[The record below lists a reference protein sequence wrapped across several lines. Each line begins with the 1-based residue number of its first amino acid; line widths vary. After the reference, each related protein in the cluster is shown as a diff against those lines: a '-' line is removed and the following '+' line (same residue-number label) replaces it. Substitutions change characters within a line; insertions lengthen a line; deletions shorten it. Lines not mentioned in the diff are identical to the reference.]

1 MHCLIWAC
9 FIEFGF
15 EQDGGDKDGQGEKKS
30 RGRREKRKE
39 EKENSTHHRVEG
51 KRTTRSDRR
60 TLLGLS
66 STRVLLRSLSRFLF
80 ECVSSEI
87 E

>member
-9 FIEFGF
+9 FIEVGF

-39 EKENSTHHRVEG
+39 EKENSTPHRVEG
-51 KRTTRSDRR
+51 KRTARSDRR

-66 STRVLLRSLSRFLF
+66 STRVLLSSLSRSLF
-80 ECVSSEI
+80 ECVSLEI

>member
-9 FIEFGF
+9 FIEFEF

-30 RGRREKRKE
+30 RGRRENRKE

-66 STRVLLRSLSRFLF
+66 STRVLLSSVSRSLF

>member
-9 FIEFGF
+9 FFEFGF
-15 EQDGGDKDGQGEKKS
+15 EQDGGDNDGQGEKKS

-39 EKENSTHHRVEG
+39 EKENSTHRHVEG
-51 KRTTRSDRR
+51 KRTARYDRR

-66 STRVLLRSLSRFLF
+66 SNRVLLSSVSRSLF

>member
-1 MHCLIWAC
+1 MTWAC
-9 FIEFGF
+9 FVGVGF

-39 EKENSTHHRVEG
+39 EKENSTHRRMEG
-51 KRTTRSDRR
+51 KRTVRSDHQ
-60 TLLGLS
+60 TLLRLS
-66 STRVLLRSLSRFLF
+66 STRVTLSSLSLF
-80 ECVSSEI
+80 GCLSPEI